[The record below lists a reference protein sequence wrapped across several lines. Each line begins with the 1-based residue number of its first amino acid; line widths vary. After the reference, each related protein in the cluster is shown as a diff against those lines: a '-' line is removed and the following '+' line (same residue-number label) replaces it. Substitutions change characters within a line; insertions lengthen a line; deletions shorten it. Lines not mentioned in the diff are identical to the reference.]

1 MEKPFF
7 NKQAALYSFFA
18 LLVCCVAV
26 FFFMHTGA
34 EDKTANSDSGSV
46 SSTDPV
52 TDNSVGD
59 DVEVVA
65 VKKERDESKL
75 EYRNTE
81 EGTVMKVSLN
91 QVALRDASG
100 KDEIVR
106 LDPPATVET
115 FSERL
120 AELDAPK
127 GVMPIVYED
136 GEQNNDPQP
145 RLVTSDIL
153 AKLPQEQ
160 AEQLAKNHGLV
171 IKSRPS
177 YLPEYVVF
185 SAAQPLEALE
195 KIEGIR
201 GENFVETADVLL
213 TMNVVKR
220 ELPNDTHIDNQWH
233 LQASGLAVE
242 GSDMNIEDAWKY
254 GETGGVRGAGIG
266 ISIVDDGLQTGHPDL
281 AANVNT
287 DNDYD
292 WNGDDNDPN
301 PGVGDNHGT
310 ACAGVAG
317 AVGNNNLGV
326 SGVAPEATLIGLRLI
341 AGGFTD
347 VETAE
352 ALTHEPTL
360 IDISSNSWGPSDTGT
375 ILGGAGVAARAA
387 LKSAAETG
395 RDGKGTI
402 FTWAGGNGGDNGDN
416 SNYDSFANSIYT
428 IAVGATNSSAE
439 RSFYS
444 EPGANVVICAP
455 SNGGALGITTTDN
468 TGASGYADDSDELGA
483 DYTTTFGGT
492 SSACP
497 AVAGAI
503 ALMLEKNPNLGWRD
517 VQEIL
522 IRTAKKINPT
532 DGDWITNAAG
542 FNFNHDFGAGL
553 IDATAAVDMAATWT
567 NLETQIFATSSQTGI
582 GATIPNNSAIGVTR
596 EFDLTASNIR
606 IEQVTL
612 KVDITHLNRGDLV
625 ITLISPNGTESRLSE
640 VHSDTNNNYSEW
652 TFSSVRNWGEN
663 SRGTWTVKVADR
675 SAANNAAGTLNSLVL
690 TVFGAS
696 DAPTNP
702 APQLVI
708 TDPADGALFSPGVPV
723 TVTATAT
730 DFDIDGNESPI
741 TNVQFFANGVQVGFD
756 PVAPYS
762 ILFTPP
768 LGNVSLVAKSTDPD
782 GKTGESLPVSI
793 FVANQVPVVE
803 GFTVNYGAQAFSDQ
817 QLSVTSVDTSDPE
830 GDPVTV
836 SYQWRFS
843 TDLVTYVDQAGAT
856 SADLPIS
863 PDNAGKVWVCEIRAS
878 DDAENTS
885 APTVTSPVNILT
897 RPPMS
902 VEPGSEFT
910 YASGLVLNGSDK
922 EITRPAIIH
931 EFSQGSQ
938 GTASEWVEILVMQE
952 SDLSDWR
959 LSDPE
964 GNALFFEDD
973 GIWADIPAGTLIVI
987 YNGVAQRDP
996 LVGAENFDPSGG
1008 KIIVSSTNRDYFHQ
1022 SGVNWPDFG
1031 NTGDSIFLLDA
1042 SFELVHSIAYG
1053 TSTATSPNVGNVP
1066 VFEATYFAGQED
1078 ADADVA
1084 SNWVLTT
1091 ATTAR
1096 SSVPGTA
1103 GNARVELPLGTYT
1116 QDFDTIPG
1124 ADGTAY
1130 PDGWT
1135 SYNQRTTSTT
1145 VTTEF
1150 PTMAV
1155 GDADSFAGRNYNFG
1169 SQIGLLGNNAG
1180 NVFDPSFICLTLNNT
1195 RRLTDLQISY
1205 DVIKVRRGGRSMSFK
1220 LQYTTSP
1227 PGNTSS
1233 IWTDIPGGTY
1243 ASGTSA
1249 SGTVTSFTNIS
1260 LPAVFNDLE
1269 TPIYLRW
1276 FYSSAGT
1283 TGLRDALAIDNVSI
1297 TSAQVG
1303 SIFLNLTFQ
1312 PDTVL
1317 ENAGFASAVGT
1328 VTANTPVTVDTLIS
1342 LTSSNT
1348 SLVTVPESVLMRAG
1362 QSVVTFPIGVTDN
1375 ATVDGTRSVPITIA
1389 ATGLVGDTQT
1399 FKVAD
1404 DEELPAGVTPGDS
1417 NGGVNDVFVSQLRS
1431 GVLKNPPTFSLA
1443 NGSVLPDGLF
1453 LSSATGVIS
1462 GTVALDAA
1470 PGPYPIT
1477 IQLTNILGDV
1487 TTQAFVLNV
1496 GGTPPP
1502 FLEWIAAFMVSD
1514 PSITGDPDFDLLPNF
1529 LEYAMGTRPDFFE
1542 IPSPAVF
1549 ERNGDEICITY
1560 SELKGLPGVSIIAEW
1575 STSME
1580 EGTWSTSGISTEI
1593 LSEDD
1598 TMWLKKATLS
1608 VDPLDPK
1615 RFMRLEVSEI
1625 PEG

>member
-7 NKQAALYSFFA
+7 SKQAALYSIFA
-18 LLVCCVAV
+18 LLIGCAAV
-26 FFFMHTGA
+26 FFLKHNGA
-34 EDKTANSDSGSV
+34 EDNAANSDSSSV
-46 SSTDPV
+46 SSTEST
-52 TDNSVGD
+52 TDNPAGD
-59 DVEVVA
+59 EVEVVA

-81 EGTVMKVSLN
+81 DGTVMKVSLN
-91 QVALRDASG
+91 QVALRDAGG

-160 AEQLAKNHGLV
+160 AEQLAKKHGLV

-185 SAAQPLEALE
+185 SAAQPIEALE

-220 ELPNDTHIDNQWH
+220 ELPDDTHIARQWH
-233 LQASGLAVE
+233 LKASGLAVE
-242 GSDMNIEDAWKY
+242 GSDMNVEDAWKY
-254 GETGGVRGAGIG
+254 GETGGVKGTGIG
-266 ISIVDDGLQTGHPDL
+266 ISIVDDGLQTSHPDL

-292 WNGDDNDPN
+292 WNGDDNDPS
-301 PGVGDNHGT
+301 PGTGDNHGT

-317 AVGNNNLGV
+317 AVGNNGLGV
-326 SGVAPEATLIGLRLI
+326 SGVAPEATLFGLRLI

-375 ILGGAGVAARAA
+375 ILGGAGTAAKAA

-395 RDGKGTI
+395 RDGNGTI

-428 IAVGATNSSAE
+428 IAVGATTSSAE

-455 SNGGALGITTTDN
+455 SNGGSLGITTTDN
-468 TGASGYADDSDELGA
+468 TGASGYSTATSVIGA

-503 ALMLEKNPNLGWRD
+503 ALMLEANPNLGWRD

-522 IRTAKKINPT
+522 IRTANKINPT
-532 DGDWITNAAG
+532 DGDWITNGAG

-567 NLETQIFATSSQTGI
+567 NLETQIFATSSQSSI
-582 GATIPNNSAIGVTR
+582 GATIPNNNATGVTR
-596 EFDLTASNIR
+596 DFDLTASNIR
-606 IEQVTL
+606 VEQVTL
-612 KVDITHLNRGDLV
+612 KVNISHENRGDLV
-625 ITLISPNGTESRLSE
+625 ITLISPNGTESVLSE
-640 VHSDTNNNYSEW
+640 VHSDTNNNYSDW
-652 TFSSVRNWGEN
+652 TFSSVRKWGEN

-675 SAANNAAGTLNSLVL
+675 SAANNSVGTLNSLEL
-690 TVFGAS
+690 TVYGAS

-702 APQLVI
+702 APQLVV
-708 TDPADGALFSPGVPV
+708 TSPTDGALFSPNVPI
-723 TVTATAT
+723 TLTATAI
-730 DFDIDGNESPI
+730 DFDIDGNDSPI
-741 TNVQFFANGVQVGFD
+741 TNVQFFVNGAPTGPPDFI
-756 PVAPYS
+756 APYA
-762 ILFTPP
+762 IEITPP
-768 LGNVSLVAKSTDPD
+768 LGNVSIVAKSTDPD

-803 GFTVNYGAQAFSDQ
+803 DFTVNFGAQAFSDQ
-817 QLSVTSVDTSDPE
+817 QVSVISVDTSDPE
-830 GDPVTV
+830 NDTVTV

-843 TDLVTYVDQAGAT
+843 TDLTTYVDETGAT

-863 PDNAGKVWVCEIRAS
+863 PDNAGKAWVCEIRAS
-878 DDAENTS
+878 DADNTS
-885 APTVTSPVNILT
+885 APTTTSPVNILT
-897 RPPMS
+897 RPTTT
-902 VEPGSEFT
+902 VDLGSPYV
-910 YASGLVLNGSDK
+910 YASGLVLNGSEK

-938 GTASEWVEILVMQE
+938 GTQSEWVEILVMQE
-952 SDLSDWR
+952 SDLSDWL
-959 LSDPE
+959 LSDPD

-973 GIWADIPAGTLIVI
+973 GIWEGIPAGTLIVI
-987 YNGVAQRDP
+987 YNGSAQRDP
-996 LVGAENFDPSGG
+996 LVGPESFDPSTG
-1008 KIIVSSTNRDYFHQ
+1008 KMILSSTNRDYFHQ
-1022 SGVNWPDFG
+1022 SGANWPDFG

-1042 SFELVHSIAYG
+1042 SLDTIHSIAYG
-1053 TSTATSPNVGNVP
+1053 SSTATSPNVGNVP

-1078 ADADVA
+1078 VDADVA

-1091 ATTAR
+1091 ATSAR
-1096 SSVPGTA
+1096 SSVPVSV

-1145 VTTEF
+1145 QTTEF
-1150 PTMAV
+1150 PTMVV
-1155 GDADSFAGRNYNFG
+1155 GDIDSFAGRNYNFG

-1180 NVFDPSFICLTLNNT
+1180 NVFDPSFISFTLDNT

-1205 DVIKVRRGGRSMSFK
+1205 DIIKIRSGGRSMSFN

-1227 PGNTSS
+1227 PGNTASV
-1233 IWTDIPGGTY
+1233 WTDIPGGAY
-1243 ASGTSA
+1243 ASGTSE
-1249 SGTVTSFTNIS
+1249 SGTVTSFTNVS
-1260 LPAVFNDLE
+1260 LPAAFNNLD

-1276 FYSSAGT
+1276 FYRSIGT
-1283 TGLRDALAIDNVSI
+1283 TGLRDSLAIDNISI

-1303 SIFLNLTFQ
+1303 STFLNLTFQ
-1312 PDTVL
+1312 PGTVL
-1317 ENAGFASAVGT
+1317 ENAGATASVGT
-1328 VTANTPVTVDTLIS
+1328 VTAHTPVTVDTLIQ

-1348 SLVTVPESVLMRAG
+1348 DLVTVPASVLMRAD
-1362 QSVVTFPIGVTDN
+1362 QSVVTFPIGVADN
-1375 ATVDGTRSVPITIA
+1375 ATVDGTRSVPITVA

-1404 DEELPAGVTPGDS
+1404 DEELPVGVTPGEP

-1443 NGSVLPDGLF
+1443 PGSVLPDGL
-1453 LSSATGVIS
+1453 LLNSATGVIS
-1462 GTVALDAA
+1462 GTVALDAT

-1496 GGTPPP
+1496 GSPPP
-1502 FLEWIAAFMVSD
+1502 FSDWIAAFTVSD
-1514 PSITGDPDFDLLPNF
+1514 PSATGDPDFDLLPNF
-1529 LEYAMGTRPDFFE
+1529 LEYAMGTRPDLVE
-1542 IPSPAVF
+1542 SPSPVIF
-1549 ERNGDEICITY
+1549 VRNGDELCITY
-1560 SELKGLPGVSIIAEW
+1560 PELKNLPNVVIIAEW
-1575 STSME
+1575 SPSLID
-1580 EGTWSTSGISTEI
+1580 GTWVTSEISTEI

-1598 TMWLKKATLS
+1598 TMWLKKATLP
-1608 VDPLDPK
+1608 VDLVPN
-1615 RFMRLEVSEI
+1615 RFMRLRVTEI